1 MITHFTNSITR
12 KGFRFIKRIYHRYI
26 HTRESL
32 LAKKHPYISLISYLT
47 HSPKRGDIINV
58 EIENLVYTT
67 TNDSTVSD
75 NSALLPAGQIVTKI
89 VLLKDATCFAY
100 SDIILLPT
108 GAVIYDMKES
118 DWMKRGGDFKD
129 DVIIKD
135 ANHWC
140 KLTSI
145 RNEVLIPNGIKIGGM
160 FGFNYYHFIFQLL
173 PKLFLTKDINQSIP
187 ILLDRSAQ
195 NIDSMKQL
203 VEWCNFQNREV
214 IYMDY
219 DTAYKVKELYI
230 ITTPN
235 TCIPNLKQHFIPSPF
250 IAAYSPKYIRTLRD
264 NLLPHSVRPHIG
276 KRIFIYRGKNSS
288 RRRYNEDE
296 CFAAIEVL
304 GFEKVAPQEMTMAEQ
319 IGLFSQAEIII
330 AASGAALS
338 NLLFISPNCKVII
351 LSSTPLLNNLWSTLI
366 VLASSQAYFISDST
380 KDETNLNIQQNFKI
394 DAESLYQVTKS
405 LCNEKIK
412 HR

>member
-12 KGFRFIKRIYHRYI
+12 KGFRFIKRIYQRYI

-89 VLLKDATCFAY
+89 VLLKDVTCFAY
-100 SDIILLPT
+100 SDAILLPS
-108 GAVIYDMKES
+108 GAVNYEMKES
-118 DWMKRGGDFKD
+118 DWMKTAGVFKD
-129 DVIIKD
+129 DTLLKD
-135 ANHWC
+135 SNHWC
-140 KLTSI
+140 KLFKN
-145 RNEVLIPNGIKIGGM
+145 RNEVLLPNGIKIGGM

-173 PKLFLTKDINQSIP
+173 PKLFLTKNIDQSIP
-187 ILLDRSAQ
+187 LLLDRSAQ
-195 NIDSMKQL
+195 DIASMKQL
-203 VEWCNFQNREV
+203 IEWCNFQGRKV
-214 IYMDY
+214 FYMDY
-219 DTAYKVKELYI
+219 DTAYKIKELYI

-235 TCIPNLKQHFIPSPF
+235 TCVPNIKQHFIPSPF
-250 IAAYSPKYIRTLRD
+250 IAAYSPKCIKSLRD
-264 NLLPHSVRPHIG
+264 NLLPHSVLPHTG
-276 KRIFIYRGKNSS
+276 KRIFICRGRNSS

-296 CFAAIEVL
+296 CFGAIKVL
-304 GFEKVAPQEMTMAEQ
+304 GFEKVDPQEMTMAEQ

-366 VLASSQAYFISDST
+366 VFASAQGYFISDTT

-394 DAESLYQVTKS
+394 EPEALYQVTKP
-405 LCNEKIK
+405 LCKK
-412 HR
+412 